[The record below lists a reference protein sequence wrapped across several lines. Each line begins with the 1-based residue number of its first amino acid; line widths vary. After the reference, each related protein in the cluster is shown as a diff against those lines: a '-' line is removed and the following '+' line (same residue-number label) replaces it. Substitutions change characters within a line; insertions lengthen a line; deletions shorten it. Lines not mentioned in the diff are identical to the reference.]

1 MLVKFCG
8 RVLMMKNRKRTTEEY
23 IILSISGASAL
34 CIAPFFFI
42 RAFYAEWAIAFLDLF
57 VVLST
62 ASLFAYVYRT
72 SKIHFTRWVLA
83 LLCIGIVIGTISL
96 KGVQQIVWIYPGII
110 CIFFLLKPQQSLIIT
125 TTMIGLLGVFL
136 WGQLNYIF
144 IVQYIFSTLIT
155 LLFSYAFADRMLRQ
169 QTRLRELSVKD
180 PLTGAGNRR
189 AMEEALLHITEQ
201 ASAQKILNPCLILID
216 LDEFKKVN
224 DQFGHGVGDNI
235 LRDFADLVTQTL
247 TKDDHLFRFGGEEF
261 VVISHKRNQ
270 ENASVLA
277 ELLRESIDQHSFDK
291 NLHITISL
299 GIAEYS
305 PDETGFEWLGRA
317 DRAMYKAKDAGRNLC
332 CVAA

>member
-1 MLVKFCG
+1 
-8 RVLMMKNRKRTTEEY
+8 MKNRKRTTEEY

-42 RAFYAEWAIAFLDLF
+42 RAFHSEWSIALLDLF
-57 VVLST
+57 AVLST
-62 ASLFAYVYRT
+62 SLLFTYVYYTGKILFA
-72 SKIHFTRWVLA
+72 RWLLA
-83 LLCIGIVIGTISL
+83 LLCAGVVVATIAL
-96 KGVQQIVWIYPGII
+96 KGTQQIVWLYPSII
-110 CIFFLLKPQQSLIIT
+110 GIFFLLNPKQALIIT
-125 TTMIGLLGVFL
+125 AAVVSVLGLYI
-136 WGQLNYIF
+136 WDQLNYIF

-169 QTRLRELSVKD
+169 QTLLKELSVKD

-189 AMEEALLHITEQ
+189 AMEEELLNITEQ
-201 ASAQKILNPCLILID
+201 ACAQKILNPCLILID

-224 DQFGHGVGDNI
+224 DQFGHGVGDSI
-235 LRDFADLVTQTL
+235 LRDFAELVSQTL

-261 VVISHKRNQ
+261 VVISHNRNQ
-270 ENASVLA
+270 ENASILA
-277 ELLRESIDQHSFDK
+277 ELLRESIDQHIFVN
-291 NLHITISL
+291 NLHVTISL